1 MSNRTTAR
9 AIISVAVLAGVLT
22 LATAC
27 GTAATPKPNPTIP
40 AVQGLPIQAPVQ
52 ATTAPVAPTV
62 APAAPTVAPLA
73 PTVAPAAPTAA
84 TAPTKRATTGG
95 APALLANHAG
105 RTSDMCLGCHGTAG
119 IKPIPAS
126 HAGRTADMCLSCH
139 KLS

>member
-52 ATTAPVAPTV
+52 ATAAPV
-62 APAAPTVAPLA
+62 APTVAPLA

>member
-62 APAAPTVAPLA
+62 APAAPTVAP
-73 PTVAPAAPTAA
+73 AAPTAA

>member
-52 ATTAPVAPTV
+52 ATAAPVAPTV
-62 APAAPTVAPLA
+62 APL
-73 PTVAPAAPTAA
+73 APTAA